1 MISKQDFPTIN
12 ERAPQGIKPDGTPYK
27 VLLVDDSVFVTKQI
41 IQILGSEGYEIAGIA
56 GDGFEGVQKYKELC
70 PNVDLVT
77 MDITMPK
84 MDGITALEQ
93 IMEFDKNAR
102 VVMITALGKEEL
114 VKKAILMGA
123 KNYIIKPLDRKSV
136 LERVASILAK

>member
-12 ERAPQGIKPDGTPYK
+12 ERAPQGIKADGTPYK

-41 IQILGSEGYEIAGIA
+41 SQILGSEGYEIVGTA

-70 PNVDLVT
+70 PNVDIVT

-136 LERVASILAK
+136 LERVATILSK

>member
-12 ERAPQGIKPDGTPYK
+12 ERAPQGIKADGTPFK

-41 IQILGSEGYEIAGIA
+41 SQILGSEGYEIAGVA

-102 VVMITALGKEEL
+102 VVMITALGKEDL